1 MRFKCDVSTV
11 FPRSISLVIASLAT
25 LCAAQVANAQPVP
38 EQSVGCAPAD
48 LTVGSNGTLGDP
60 LTPPT
65 AVQFET
71 ADPVQQILAGGRRL
85 GGRQSVADCM
95 AEAERSGDIIVCGS
109 TNNGQTMPVPEV
121 FGPIPGSTDG
131 AAVDPRGPPCG
142 ASISNQC
149 WGGVDLIGTAF
160 NTVRIVGLLLDPDKN
175 LGEGTRIPERFRG
188 ANR

>member
-1 MRFKCDVSTV
+1 MRFKCDVSRV
-11 FPRSISLVIASLAT
+11 FSRSVSLVIASLAT
-25 LCAAQVANAQPVP
+25 LCVAQAANAQTAPV
-38 EQSVGCAPAD
+38 QSVSGAPAD
-48 LTVGSNGTLGDP
+48 PTLGSNAT
-60 LTPPT
+60 
-65 AVQFET
+65 VQFEAT
-71 ADPVQQILAGGRRL
+71 DPVQQILAGGRRL

-160 NTVRIVGLLLDPDKN
+160 NTVRIVGFLLDPDKN

>member
-11 FPRSISLVIASLAT
+11 ITRSVSLVIASLAT
-25 LCAAQVANAQPVP
+25 LCVAQAANAQTVP
-38 EQSVGCAPAD
+38 AQLVTEASAD
-48 LTVGSNGTLGDP
+48 STAGSNAT
-60 LTPPT
+60 
-65 AVQFET
+65 VQFET
-71 ADPVQQILAGGRRL
+71 TDPVQQILAGGRRL

-109 TNNGQTMPVPEV
+109 TNEGQAMPVPEV
-121 FGPIPGSTDG
+121 FGPTPGSTDG
-131 AAVDPRGPPCG
+131 AAVDPHGPPCG

-160 NTVRIVGLLLDPDKN
+160 GAVRIVGLLLDPDKN